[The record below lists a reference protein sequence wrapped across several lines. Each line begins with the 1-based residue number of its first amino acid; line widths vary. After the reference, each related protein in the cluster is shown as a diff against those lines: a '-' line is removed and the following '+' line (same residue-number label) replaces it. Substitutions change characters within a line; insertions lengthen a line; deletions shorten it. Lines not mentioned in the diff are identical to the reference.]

1 MFIALLVLWI
11 VFGGVSPTSIASGVV
26 VSALITAFSTKFM
39 GYNSS
44 RALAGLRKT
53 GRALAYA
60 LLLIREIVLANLAV
74 IKLVYRAAEPQ
85 PVLVRFNAG
94 MKTDAARVL
103 LANSITLTPGTI
115 TVELEGDELL
125 VHALDRSLAEGVE
138 NCAFAV
144 KARELES

>member
-1 MFIALLVLWI
+1 MFIALLVLWL
-11 VFGGVSPTSIASGVV
+11 VFGGVSPTSFVLGAA
-26 VSALITAFSTKFM
+26 VSALITAFAVKFM
-39 GYNSS
+39 GYSS
-44 RALAGLRKT
+44 ARTLAGLRKT

-60 LLLIREIVLANLAV
+60 LLLIKEIVLANLAV
-74 IKLVYRAAEPQ
+74 IKLIYRAAEPQ

-115 TVELEGDELL
+115 TVELEGDGLW
-125 VHALDRSLAEGVE
+125 VHALDRSLAEGIE
-138 NCAFAV
+138 DCAFAV